1 LKTVAPD
8 QSRDRLT
15 WLDAGQL
22 RLVTAVCSG
31 FFSKLVDGYATK
43 AGLCE
48 FFHRWAN
55 VKAEAVMKLSRTAAV
70 LSFVGALSLGA
81 YTPAI
86 GAPLTPLSAAAM
98 PADQSNTVQV
108 RWRGGWGHG
117 GWGLGFGALAAG
129 ALIGGALA
137 SAPYYGGYGYNSC
150 YYGGCGYG
158 GYGYGGYGYGSPY
171 YGYAAAPYYSSYGY
185 YRPYRRY
192 YARPYYAGYRPY
204 YAAYRPFYG
213 GGYAWRRWHRW

>member
-1 LKTVAPD
+1 MPSALFGRRLFVPAFFQNSWMDTQPKPACANFFIAGPTLKRR
-8 QSRDRLT
+8 Q
-15 WLDAGQL
+15 
-22 RLVTAVCSG
+22 
-31 FFSKLVDGYATK
+31 
-43 AGLCE
+43 
-48 FFHRWAN
+48 
-55 VKAEAVMKLSRTAAV
+55 VMKLSRTAAV

-108 RWRGGWGHG
+108 HWRGGWGHG

-129 ALIGGALA
+129 ALIGTALA
-137 SAPYYGGYGYNSC
+137 TAPYYGGYGYNSC

-158 GYGYGGYGYGSPY
+158 YGYPY
-171 YGYAAAPYYSSYGY
+171 YGYAAPYYSSYGY
-185 YRPYRRY
+185 YRPYRTY

-204 YAAYRPFYG
+204 YGAYRPYYG